1 MNIYICSQ
9 ITFFFISNQTFFFI
23 SKYFIVMFF
32 SLIYK
37 NAILNEVA
45 DFQRLT
51 NRKKSLKLHNLN
63 PEVKLQSL
71 SNN

>member
-1 MNIYICSQ
+1 MNIYIFALKSR
-9 ITFFFISNQTFFFI
+9 FFISNQTFFFI

-63 PEVKLQSL
+63 PEVKL
-71 SNN
+71 